1 MRSRR
6 SLAFLTVGIVA
17 CGFVALGQDSP
28 SLGDVARQARQ
39 QKQKD
44 ASATA
49 SNPAPA
55 AATPATDAEKTPTSK
70 DGQSVKPEKKVIT
83 NDEIPEHI
91 GPTSTRPPS
100 AQPVPAGYPQPNH
113 YDGKVPAEQWKAQ
126 ILSLK
131 NNMSSLQ
138 QSIGSLSAS
147 IQYAGGNCVA
157 NCVQWNERQKQKQD
171 QLENMKAQLEQ
182 AQKMLED
189 MQDAARKQGY
199 GSAVYDP

>member
-1 MRSRR
+1 M
-6 SLAFLTVGIVA
+6 AF
-17 CGFVALGQDSP
+17 GQDPP

-44 ASATA
+44 APTTP
-49 SNPAPA
+49 NPVPV
-55 AATPATDAEKTPTSK
+55 AATPGTDAENSSTSK
-70 DGQSVKPEKKVIT
+70 DGQSAKPAKKVIT

-100 AQPVPAGYPQPNH
+100 AQPVPANYPQPNR
-113 YDGKVPAEQWKAQ
+113 YDGKIPAEQWKAQ

-147 IQYAGGNCVA
+147 IQYAGANCVA

-182 AQKMLED
+182 SQKMLED